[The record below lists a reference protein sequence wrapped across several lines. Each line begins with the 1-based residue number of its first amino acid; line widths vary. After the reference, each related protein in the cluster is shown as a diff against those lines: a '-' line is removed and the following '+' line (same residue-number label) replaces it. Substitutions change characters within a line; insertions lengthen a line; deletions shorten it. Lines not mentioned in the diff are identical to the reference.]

1 MCYAMVLRIPV
12 RRKRHSLST
21 GMVKL
26 QDGEVHEI
34 SPTYILRVLYLKMK
48 SWLCR
53 LSDLVTGEEEEGKE
67 DHLVLLYLCL
77 SEMRKER
84 AREEKRKREIER
96 EKECRSRLH
105 LSNLSQKRKKERKE
119 KKMEEEH
126 HHETEYP

>member
-1 MCYAMVLRIPV
+1 MNPLRIPV

-26 QDGEVHEI
+26 QDREEHEI

-53 LSDLVTGEEEEGKE
+53 LSDLVKGEEEEGKE

-84 AREEKRKREIER
+84 GREEKRKREIER
-96 EKECRSRLH
+96 EKECRYRLH

-119 KKMEEEH
+119 DGRG
-126 HHETEYP
+126 TTP

>member
-119 KKMEEEH
+119 DGRG
-126 HHETEYP
+126 TTP